1 MAQVLSGI
9 TVCCQCGASMQCAA
23 YTPEVKCWC
32 VSMPPLKRIQSDKSC
47 YCGDCY
53 NTKLRLEQ
61 EQSDRESTAEDEDQ

>member
-9 TVCCQCGASMQCAA
+9 TVCTKCGASMQCAA

-61 EQSDRESTAEDEDQ
+61 EQPGKEPTAEDEDQ

>member
-61 EQSDRESTAEDEDQ
+61 EQPGKEPTAEDEDK

>member
-9 TVCCQCGASMQCAA
+9 TVCTKCGASMQCAA

>member
-23 YTPEVKCWC
+23 YTPEVKSWC

-61 EQSDRESTAEDEDQ
+61 EQPGKEPTAEDEDQ

>member
-61 EQSDRESTAEDEDQ
+61 EQPGKEPTAEDEEQ